1 MKKNFSAVEQAFV
14 NESGINEMTTTM
26 PYIVTES
33 VPRMGLM
40 MALRFIEWV
49 AQNPDGVISLPTGKT
64 PQYFIQYTHEILDNW
79 DTPKIQEILKK
90 YGLGSVAKPQLSGL
104 QFVQMDE
111 FYPIAPSQHNS
122 FYNYVNEIYIKG
134 FGLDPAKALLINT
147 DEIPLYEGM
156 SYKDVFP
163 DYKINLDLRYRSP
176 KNSLEKIQ
184 QQSIFMIDDWCARY
198 EDKIHEKGG
207 IGFFMSPIGSD
218 GRVAFNVSGSNR
230 YSNTQLTKTN
240 YATQTDA
247 ASDLGGIEVSKNR
260 LVITIGL
267 ESILYNKDVVAL
279 IYAAGEANAFI
290 VKDALESPKMT
301 LYPATAL
308 QGLENARFYLT
319 EGSAC
324 RLEDTISRYY
334 KKGVWTVE
342 KTQRAIIGLCKKL
355 NKYAHRLTL
364 DDLLNDERCRMI
376 PNVSLDTVKE
386 VIRVT
391 EEKLMKGS
399 VAPKNEVIYNT
410 GPHHDDIMLG
420 IMPLNNR
427 QTRDISNE
435 VHFAVMTSGF
445 NSVTNGFL
453 RESLEFTL
461 NFIRKGKI
469 QMLNYPD
476 FFEKGYKFKY
486 DKDVYHYLDNVA
498 RKDAEEMRRG
508 FSHRI
513 VRDMVG
519 IWNIKNTEELERL
532 LSEQIEILRNSY
544 DGEKNQPK
552 IQSLK
557 GMIREFEEELV
568 WAYTGTQVKNVH
580 HLRLGFYQGNLF
592 SQGPNYERDIL
603 PILNQLREIKPT
615 TISVV
620 IDPEGSGPDT
630 HFKVLQAVA
639 GAVTEWAKETD
650 LSDLKII
657 GYRNV
662 WFKFHPTEATSY
674 IPVSLNAMAV
684 LEKSFASSYLT
695 QVKAEYPSPDF
706 DGAFSELAES
716 IWVKQLKDIQLI
728 LGKNYFYENE
738 SQLIRSTHG
747 LIFIKEMNVKEFGAF
762 AEEMRK
768 KAQSA
773 L

>member
-1 MKKNFSAVEQAFV
+1 MKKIFSAVEQAFV
-14 NESGINEMTTTM
+14 DKSGVKEMTTTT
-26 PYIVTES
+26 PYIITES
-33 VPRMGLM
+33 VPQMGLL

-49 AQNPDGVISLPTGKT
+49 AQNPNGVISLPTGKT

-79 DTPKIQEILKK
+79 DSQRIQEVLKK
-90 YGLGSVAKPQLSGL
+90 HGLGSIAKPQLSGL

-111 FYPIAPSQHNS
+111 FYPIAPTQHNS
-122 FYNYVNEIYIKG
+122 FYNYVNEVYIKG
-134 FGLDPAKALLINT
+134 FGLDPDKALLINT
-147 DEIPLYEGM
+147 DEIPLYEGR
-156 SYKDVFP
+156 SYREVFP
-163 DYKINLDLRYRSP
+163 DYKIDLDLRYRTP
-176 KNSLEKIQ
+176 KTSLEKIQ
-184 QQSIFMIDDWCARY
+184 QQSIFLIDDWCARY

-240 YATQTDA
+240 YATQADA

-267 ESILYNKDVVAL
+267 ETIIYNKDVVSL
-279 IYAAGEANAFI
+279 IYAADEANAFI

-308 QGLENARFYLT
+308 QGLRNSRFYLT
-319 EGSAC
+319 DGAAC
-324 RLEDTISRYY
+324 RLEDSINRYY
-334 KKGVWTVE
+334 NTGEWNFE
-342 KTQRAIIGLCKKL
+342 KTVRAVIGLCKKL
-355 NKYAHRLTL
+355 NKYAHRLTI
-364 DDLLNDERCRMI
+364 DDLRNDPRCSMI
-376 PNVSLDTVKE
+376 PNLSTDTVKD
-386 VIRVT
+386 VIAAT
-391 EEKLMKGS
+391 EDKLSKGS
-399 VAPKNEVIYNT
+399 IPPRNEVIYNT

-420 IMPLNNR
+420 ILPLCNR
-427 QTRDISNE
+427 QTRDASNE

-445 NSVTNGFL
+445 NSVTNGFV
-453 RESLEFTL
+453 RENLEYTL
-461 NFIRKGKI
+461 DFIEKGEI
-469 QMLNYPD
+469 QMLNYSD
-476 FFEKGYKFKY
+476 FFVSGYKFKY
-486 DKDVYHYLDNVA
+486 DKDIYHYLDNVA
-498 RKDAEEMRRG
+498 RKNAEEMRRG

-513 VRDMVG
+513 VRDIVV
-519 IWNIKNTEELERL
+519 IWGVKNTEELKRVIR
-532 LSEQIEILRNSY
+532 EQIEVLKNSY
-544 DGEKNQPK
+544 DGEKNTIE
-552 IQSLK
+552 IQRLK

-580 HLRLGFYQGNLF
+580 HLRLGFYQASLF
-592 SQGPNYERDIL
+592 SQGPDYQRDIM

-639 GAVTEWAKETD
+639 GAVTEWNKEAD
-650 LSDLKII
+650 LSNLKII

-662 WFKFHPTEATSY
+662 WFKFNPAEATTY

-684 LEKSFASSYLT
+684 IEKSFASSYLT

-706 DGAFSELAES
+706 DGSFSELAES
-716 IWVKQLKDIQLI
+716 IWVKQLKDIQLV
-728 LGKNYFYENE
+728 LGKNYFYEHENP
-738 SQLIRSTHG
+738 LIRSTHG
-747 LIFIKEMNVKEFGAF
+747 LIFTKEMNVGQFCEF
-762 AEEMRK
+762 AESMRK

>member
-33 VPRMGLM
+33 VPQMGLM

-49 AQNPDGVISLPTGKT
+49 AQNPNGVISLPTGKT

-79 DTPKIQEILKK
+79 DTPRIQEVLKK
-90 YGLGSVAKPQLSGL
+90 YGLGSIAKPQLSGL

-156 SYKDVFP
+156 KYKEVFP
-163 DYKINLDLRYRSP
+163 DYKIDLDLRYRSP
-176 KNSLEKIQ
+176 RNSLEKIQ

-240 YATQTDA
+240 YATQADA

-453 RESLEFTL
+453 KESLEFTL
-461 NFIRKGKI
+461 DFIRKGKI

-592 SQGPNYERDIL
+592 SQGPNHERDIL

>member
-1 MKKNFSAVEQAFV
+1 MKKNFSAVEQAFIDK
-14 NESGINEMTTTM
+14 SGVTEMTTTT
-26 PYIVTES
+26 PYIITES
-33 VPRMGLM
+33 VPQMGLL

-79 DTPKIQEILKK
+79 DSPRIQEVLKRH
-90 YGLGSVAKPQLSGL
+90 GLDSVAKPQLSGL

-111 FYPIAPSQHNS
+111 FYPIAPTQHNS
-122 FYNYVNEIYIKG
+122 FYNYVNEVYIKG
-134 FGLDPAKALLINT
+134 FGLDPDKALLINT
-147 DEIPLYEGM
+147 DEIPLYEGR
-156 SYKDVFP
+156 SYREVFP
-163 DYKINLDLRYRSP
+163 DYKIDLDLRYRTP
-176 KNSLEKIQ
+176 KTSLEKIQ

-198 EDKIHEKGG
+198 EDKIHAKGG

-240 YATQTDA
+240 YATQADA

-267 ESILYNKDVVAL
+267 ETIIYNKDVVSL

-301 LYPATAL
+301 LYPTTAL
-308 QGLENARFYLT
+308 QGLGNSRFYLT
-319 EGSAC
+319 DGAAC
-324 RLEDTISRYY
+324 RLEDSINRYY
-334 KKGVWTVE
+334 NTGEWNFE
-342 KTQRAIIGLCKKL
+342 KTVRAVIGLCKKL
-355 NKYAHRLTL
+355 NKYAHRLTI
-364 DDLLNDERCRMI
+364 DDLRNDPRCSMI
-376 PNVSLDTVKE
+376 PDLSLDTVKE
-386 VIRVT
+386 VIAAT
-391 EEKLMKGS
+391 EDKLAKGS
-399 VAPKNEVIYNT
+399 IPPRNEVIYNT

-420 IMPLNNR
+420 ILPLCNR
-427 QTRDISNE
+427 QTRDASNT

-445 NSVTNGFL
+445 NSVTNGFV
-453 RESLEFTL
+453 RENLEHTL
-461 NFIRKGKI
+461 DFIEKGEI
-469 QMLNYPD
+469 QMLRYSD
-476 FFEKGYKFKY
+476 FFVSGYKFKY

-498 RKDAEEMRRG
+498 RKNAEEMRRG

-513 VRDMVG
+513 VRDIVV
-519 IWNIKNTEELERL
+519 IWGVKDTEELKRVIR
-532 LSEQIEILRNSY
+532 EQIEVLRNSY
-544 DGEKNQPK
+544 DGEKNSPEMQR
-552 IQSLK
+552 LK

-580 HLRLGFYQGNLF
+580 HLRLGFYQASLF
-592 SQGPNYERDIL
+592 SQGPDYERDIL

-639 GAVTEWAKETD
+639 GAVTEWNKETD
-650 LSDLKII
+650 LSNLKII

-662 WFKFHPTEATSY
+662 WFKFNPAEATTY
-674 IPVSLNAMAV
+674 IPVSLNAMAAI
-684 LEKSFASSYLT
+684 EKSFASSYLT
-695 QVKAEYPSPDF
+695 QVNAEYPSPDF
-706 DGAFSELAES
+706 DGSFSELAES
-716 IWVKQLKDIQLI
+716 IWVKQLKDIQLV
-728 LGKNYFYENE
+728 LGKNYFYEHE
-738 SQLIRSTHG
+738 SPLIRSTHG
-747 LIFIKEMNVKEFGAF
+747 LIFTKEMNVGQFCEF
-762 AEEMRK
+762 AESMRR

>member
-1 MKKNFSAVEQAFV
+1 MKKIFSAVEQAFV
-14 NESGINEMTTTM
+14 DKSGVKKMTTTT
-26 PYIVTES
+26 PYIITES
-33 VPRMGLM
+33 VPQMGLL

-49 AQNPDGVISLPTGKT
+49 AQNPNGVISLPTGKT

-79 DTPKIQEILKK
+79 DSQRIQEVLKK
-90 YGLGSVAKPQLSGL
+90 HGLGSIAKPQLSGL

-111 FYPIAPSQHNS
+111 FYPIAPTQHNS
-122 FYNYVNEIYIKG
+122 FYNYVNEVYIKG
-134 FGLDPAKALLINT
+134 FGLDPDKALLINT
-147 DEIPLYEGM
+147 DEIPLYEGR
-156 SYKDVFP
+156 SYREVFP
-163 DYKINLDLRYRSP
+163 DYKIDLDLRYRTP
-176 KNSLEKIQ
+176 KTSLEKIQ
-184 QQSIFMIDDWCARY
+184 QQSIFLIDDWCARY

-240 YATQTDA
+240 YATQADA

-267 ESILYNKDVVAL
+267 ETIIYNKDVVSL

-308 QGLENARFYLT
+308 QGLRNSRFYLT
-319 EGSAC
+319 DGAAC
-324 RLEDTISRYY
+324 RLEDSINRYY
-334 KKGVWTVE
+334 NTGEWNFE
-342 KTQRAIIGLCKKL
+342 KTVRAVIGLCKKL
-355 NKYAHRLTL
+355 NKYAHRLTI
-364 DDLLNDERCRMI
+364 DDLRNDPRCSMI
-376 PNVSLDTVKE
+376 PNLSTDTVKD
-386 VIRVT
+386 VIAAT
-391 EEKLMKGS
+391 EDKLSKGS
-399 VAPKNEVIYNT
+399 IPPRNEVIYNT

-420 IMPLNNR
+420 ILPLCNR
-427 QTRDISNE
+427 QTRDASNE

-445 NSVTNGFL
+445 NSVTNGFV
-453 RESLEFTL
+453 RENLEYTL
-461 NFIRKGKI
+461 DFIEKGEI
-469 QMLNYPD
+469 QMLNYSD
-476 FFEKGYKFKY
+476 FFVSGYKFKY
-486 DKDVYHYLDNVA
+486 DKDIYHYLDNVA
-498 RKDAEEMRRG
+498 RKNAEEMRRG

-513 VRDMVG
+513 VRDIVV
-519 IWNIKNTEELERL
+519 IWGVKNTEELKRVIR
-532 LSEQIEILRNSY
+532 EQIEVLKNSY
-544 DGEKNQPK
+544 DGEKNTIE
-552 IQSLK
+552 IQRLK

-580 HLRLGFYQGNLF
+580 HLRLGFYQASLF
-592 SQGPNYERDIL
+592 SQGPDYQRDIM

-639 GAVTEWAKETD
+639 GAVTEWNKEAD
-650 LSDLKII
+650 LSNLKII

-662 WFKFHPTEATSY
+662 WFKFNPAEATTY

-684 LEKSFASSYLT
+684 IEKSFASSYLT

-706 DGAFSELAES
+706 DGSFSELAES
-716 IWVKQLKDIQLI
+716 IWVKQLKDIQLV
-728 LGKNYFYENE
+728 LGKNYFYEHENP
-738 SQLIRSTHG
+738 LIRSTHG
-747 LIFIKEMNVKEFGAF
+747 LIFTKEMNVGQFCEF
-762 AEEMRK
+762 AESMRK

>member
-1 MKKNFSAVEQAFV
+1 MKKIFSAVEQAFV
-14 NESGINEMTTTM
+14 DKSGVKEMTTTT
-26 PYIVTES
+26 PYIITES
-33 VPRMGLM
+33 VPQMGLL

-49 AQNPDGVISLPTGKT
+49 AQNPNGVISLPTGKT

-79 DTPKIQEILKK
+79 DSQRIQEVLKK
-90 YGLGSVAKPQLSGL
+90 HGLGSIAKPQLSGL

-111 FYPIAPSQHNS
+111 FYPIAPTQHNS
-122 FYNYVNEIYIKG
+122 FYNYVNEVYIKG
-134 FGLDPAKALLINT
+134 FGLDPDKALLINT
-147 DEIPLYEGM
+147 DEIPLYEGR
-156 SYKDVFP
+156 SYREVFP
-163 DYKINLDLRYRSP
+163 DYKIDLDLRYRTP
-176 KNSLEKIQ
+176 KTSLERIQ
-184 QQSIFMIDDWCARY
+184 QQSIFLIDDWCARY

-240 YATQTDA
+240 YATQADA

-267 ESILYNKDVVAL
+267 ETIIYNKDVVSL

-308 QGLENARFYLT
+308 QGIRNSRFYLT
-319 EGSAC
+319 DGAAC
-324 RLEDTISRYY
+324 RLEDSINRYY
-334 KKGVWTVE
+334 NTGEWNFE
-342 KTQRAIIGLCKKL
+342 KTLRAVIGLCKKL
-355 NKYAHRLTL
+355 NKYAHRLTI
-364 DDLLNDERCRMI
+364 DDLRNDPRCSMI
-376 PNVSLDTVKE
+376 PNLSTDTVKD
-386 VIRVT
+386 VIAAT
-391 EEKLMKGS
+391 EDKLSKGS
-399 VAPKNEVIYNT
+399 IPPRNEVIYNT

-420 IMPLNNR
+420 ILPLCNR
-427 QTRDISNE
+427 QTRDASNE

-445 NSVTNGFL
+445 NSVTNGFV
-453 RESLEFTL
+453 RENLEYTL
-461 NFIRKGKI
+461 DFIEKGEI
-469 QMLNYPD
+469 QMLNYSD
-476 FFEKGYKFKY
+476 FFVSGYKFKY
-486 DKDVYHYLDNVA
+486 DKDIYHYLDNVA
-498 RKDAEEMRRG
+498 RKNAEEMRRG

-513 VRDMVG
+513 VRDIVV
-519 IWNIKNTEELERL
+519 IWGVKNTEELKRVIR
-532 LSEQIEILRNSY
+532 EQIEVLKNSY
-544 DGEKNQPK
+544 DGEKNTIE
-552 IQSLK
+552 IQRLK

-580 HLRLGFYQGNLF
+580 HLRLGFYQASLF
-592 SQGPNYERDIL
+592 SQGPDYQRDIM

-639 GAVTEWAKETD
+639 GAVTEWNKEAD
-650 LSDLKII
+650 LSNLKII

-662 WFKFHPTEATSY
+662 WFKFNPAEATTY

-684 LEKSFASSYLT
+684 IEKSFASSYLT

-706 DGAFSELAES
+706 DGSFSELAES
-716 IWVKQLKDIQLI
+716 IWVKQLKDIQLV
-728 LGKNYFYENE
+728 LGKNYFYEHENP
-738 SQLIRSTHG
+738 LIRSTHG
-747 LIFIKEMNVKEFGAF
+747 LIFTNEMNVGQFCEF
-762 AEEMRK
+762 AESMRK

>member
-1 MKKNFSAVEQAFV
+1 MKKIFSAVEQAFI
-14 NESGINEMTTTM
+14 NESCVKEMTTTT
-26 PYIVTES
+26 PYIITES
-33 VPRMGLM
+33 VPRMGLL

-79 DTPKIQEILKK
+79 DTPKIRKVLEK
-90 YGLGSVAKPQLSGL
+90 YGLGSVEKPQLSGL

-111 FYPIAPSQHNS
+111 FYPISPKQHNS
-122 FYNYVNEIYIKG
+122 FYNYVNDIYIKG
-134 FGLDPAKALLINT
+134 FGLDPEKALLINT
-147 DEIPLYEGM
+147 DEIPLYEGK
-156 SYKDVFP
+156 SYKEVFP
-163 DYKINLDLRYRSP
+163 DYKIDLDLRYRTP
-176 KNSLEKIQ
+176 KTDLEMIQ

-240 YATQTDA
+240 YATQADA

-267 ESILYNKDVVAL
+267 ETIIYNKNAVSL

-290 VKDALESPKMT
+290 VKDALESPKKT
-301 LYPATAL
+301 LFPATAL
-308 QGLENARFYLT
+308 QDLDNTRFYLT
-319 EGSAC
+319 EGAAC
-324 RLEDTISRYY
+324 RLEDSVNRYY
-334 KKGVWTVE
+334 FKGEWDFE
-342 KTQRAIIGLCKKL
+342 KTVRAIIGLCKKI

-364 DDLLNDERCRMI
+364 EDLLNDERCRRI

-386 VIRVT
+386 VIKVT
-391 EEKLMKGS
+391 EDKLMRGS
-399 VAPKNEVIYNT
+399 IAPKNEVIYNT

-420 IMPLNNR
+420 LLPLNNR
-427 QTRDISNE
+427 QTRDASNT

-445 NSVTNGFL
+445 NSVTNGFVK
-453 RESLEFTL
+453 ESLEHTL
-461 NFIRKGKI
+461 DFIEKGKI
-469 QMLNYPD
+469 QMLKYAD
-476 FFEKGYKFKY
+476 FFDSGYKMKY

-498 RKDAEEMRRG
+498 RKNAEEMRRG

-513 VRDMVG
+513 VRDIVV
-519 IWNIKNTEELERL
+519 IWGVKNTEELKHVIN
-532 LSEQIEILRNSY
+532 EQLEILKNSY
-544 DGEKNQPK
+544 DGEKNSLEMQR
-552 IQSLK
+552 LK

-580 HLRLGFYQGNLF
+580 HLRLGFYQASLF
-592 SQGPNYERDIL
+592 SQGPDYQRDIL

-639 GAVTEWAKETD
+639 GAVTEWNKEAD
-650 LSDLKII
+650 LSSLKII

-662 WFKFHPTEATSY
+662 WFKFHPAEASTY

-684 LEKSFASSYLT
+684 IEKSFASSYLT

-706 DGAFSELAES
+706 DGSFSELAES
-716 IWVKQLKDIQLI
+716 IWVSQLKDIQLV
-728 LGKNYFYENE
+728 LGKNYFYEHE
-738 SQLIRSTHG
+738 SPLIRSTHG
-747 LIFIKEMNVKEFGAF
+747 LIFTKEMNVKQFCEF
-762 AEEMRK
+762 AESMRK

-773 L
+773 I

>member
-1 MKKNFSAVEQAFV
+1 MKKKFSAVEQAFIDK
-14 NESGINEMTTTM
+14 SGVKEMTTTT
-26 PYIVTES
+26 PYIITES
-33 VPRMGLM
+33 VPQMGLL

-49 AQNPDGVISLPTGKT
+49 AQNPNGVISLPTGKT

-79 DTPKIQEILKK
+79 DSQRIQEVLEKH
-90 YGLGSVAKPQLSGL
+90 GLGSIAKPQLSGL

-111 FYPIAPSQHNS
+111 FYPIAPTQHNS
-122 FYNYVNEIYIKG
+122 FYNYVNEVYIKG
-134 FGLDPAKALLINT
+134 FGLDPDKALLINT
-147 DEIPLYEGM
+147 DEIPLYEGR
-156 SYKDVFP
+156 SYREVFP
-163 DYKINLDLRYRSP
+163 DYKIDLDLRYRTP
-176 KNSLEKIQ
+176 KTSLEKIQ

-198 EDKIHEKGG
+198 EDKIHAKGG

-240 YATQTDA
+240 YATQADA

-267 ESILYNKDVVAL
+267 ETIIYNKDVVSL

-308 QGLENARFYLT
+308 QGLGNSRFYLT
-319 EGSAC
+319 KGAAC
-324 RLEDTISRYY
+324 RLEDSINRYY
-334 KKGVWTVE
+334 NTGEWNFE
-342 KTQRAIIGLCKKL
+342 KTVRAVIGLCKKL
-355 NKYAHRLTL
+355 NKYAHRLTI
-364 DDLLNDERCRMI
+364 DDLRNDPRCSMI
-376 PNVSLDTVKE
+376 PNLSTDTVKD
-386 VIRVT
+386 VIAAT
-391 EEKLMKGS
+391 EDKLSKGS
-399 VAPKNEVIYNT
+399 IPPRNEVIYNT

-420 IMPLNNR
+420 ILPLCNR
-427 QTRDISNE
+427 QTRDASNE

-445 NSVTNGFL
+445 NSVTNGFV
-453 RESLEFTL
+453 RENLEYTL
-461 NFIRKGKI
+461 DFIEKGEI
-469 QMLNYPD
+469 QMLRYSD
-476 FFEKGYKFKY
+476 FFVSGYKFKY

-498 RKDAEEMRRG
+498 RKDAGEMRRG

-513 VRDMVG
+513 VRDIVV
-519 IWNIKNTEELERL
+519 IWGVKDTEELERVIR
-532 LSEQIEILRNSY
+532 EQIEVLRNSY
-544 DGEKNQPK
+544 DGEKNSPEMQR
-552 IQSLK
+552 LK

-580 HLRLGFYQGNLF
+580 HLRLGFYQASLF
-592 SQGPNYERDIL
+592 SQGPDYERDIL

-639 GAVTEWAKETD
+639 GAVTEWNKEAD
-650 LSDLKII
+650 LSNLKII

-662 WFKFHPTEATSY
+662 WFKFNPAEATTY

-684 LEKSFASSYLT
+684 IEKSFASSYLT

-706 DGAFSELAES
+706 DGSFSELAES
-716 IWVKQLKDIQLI
+716 IWVKQLKDIQLV
-728 LGKNYFYENE
+728 LGKNYFYEHE
-738 SQLIRSTHG
+738 SPLIRSTHG
-747 LIFIKEMNVKEFGAF
+747 LIFTKEMNVGQFCEF
-762 AEEMRK
+762 AESMRK

>member
-1 MKKNFSAVEQAFV
+1 MEKNFSAVEKAFIAK
-14 NESGINEMTTTM
+14 SGVVETTTSI
-26 PYIVTES
+26 PYIITES
-33 VPRMGLM
+33 VPCMGLL

-49 AQNPDGVISLPTGKT
+49 SENPNGVISLPTGKT

-79 DTPKIQEILKK
+79 DTPKIREVLERH
-90 YGLGSVAKPQLSGL
+90 GLGSINKPQLSGL

-111 FYPIAPSQHNS
+111 FYPISPKQHNS

-134 FGLDPAKALLINT
+134 FGLDPDKALLINT
-147 DEIPLYEGM
+147 DEIPLYEGRT
-156 SYKDVFP
+156 YNEVFP
-163 DYKINLDLRYRSP
+163 DCKIDLELRYRTP
-176 KNSLEKIQ
+176 KNSLERIQ

-218 GRVAFNVSGSNR
+218 GRIAFNVSGSNR

-240 YATQTDA
+240 YPTQADA
-247 ASDLGGIEVSKNR
+247 ASDLGGIEVSSNR
-260 LVITIGL
+260 LVITTGL

-290 VKDALESPKMT
+290 VKDTLESGKKT

-308 QGLENARFYLT
+308 IGLENARFYIT
-319 EGSAC
+319 EGAAC
-324 RLEDTISRYY
+324 RLEDTLNRYY
-334 KKGVWTVE
+334 FKGEWNNE
-342 KTQRAIIGLCKKL
+342 KTERAIIGLCKKL

-364 DDLLNDERCRMI
+364 EDLLNDERCRRI
-376 PNVSLDTVKE
+376 PDVSLDTVKE
-386 VIRVT
+386 VIKTT
-391 EEKLMKGS
+391 EEKLKKGMIT
-399 VAPKNEVIYNT
+399 PKNSVIYNT

-420 IMPLNNR
+420 IMPLCNR
-427 QTRDISNE
+427 QTRDASNK

-445 NSVTNGFL
+445 NSVTNGFM
-453 RESLEFTL
+453 RETLESTL
-461 NFIRKGKI
+461 DFIKKGRI
-469 QMLNYPD
+469 EMLKYPD
-476 FFEKGYKFKY
+476 LFETGYNLKR

-498 RKDAEEMRRG
+498 RKDAEEMSRG

-513 VRDMVG
+513 IRNMIE
-519 IWNIKNTEELERL
+519 IWNIKNTEELVKVI
-532 LSEQIEILRNSY
+532 SEQIDILKNSY
-544 DGEKNQPK
+544 DGEKNSPE
-552 IQSLK
+552 IQRLK
-557 GMIREFEEELV
+557 GMTREFEEELV

-580 HLRLGFYQGNLF
+580 HLRLGFYQGSLF
-592 SQGPNYERDIL
+592 SQGPDFERDVL
-603 PILNQLREIKPT
+603 PILNQFRELKPNV
-615 TISVV
+615 ISVV

-639 GAVTEWAKETD
+639 AAVTAWSEETD
-650 LSDLKII
+650 LKDLKII

-662 WFKFHPTEATSY
+662 WFKFHPAEATTY

-684 LEKSFASSYLT
+684 IEKSFASSYLT

-706 DGAFSELAES
+706 DGSFSELAES

-738 SQLIRSTHG
+738 SPLIRSTHG
-747 LIFIKEMNVKEFGAF
+747 LIFIKEMNVNEFARF

>member
-1 MKKNFSAVEQAFV
+1 MKIFFSAVEQAFI
-14 NESGINEMTTTM
+14 NESGVTEMTTTT
-26 PYIVTES
+26 PYIITES
-33 VPRMGLM
+33 VPRMGLL

-49 AQNPDGVISLPTGKT
+49 AQNPGGVISLPTGKT

-79 DTPKIQEILKK
+79 DTPRIREVLEK
-90 YGLGSVAKPQLSGL
+90 YGLGSVEKPQLSGL

-111 FYPIAPSQHNS
+111 FYPISPKQHNS

-134 FGLDPAKALLINT
+134 FGLDPEKALLINT
-147 DEIPLYEGM
+147 DEIPLYGGK
-156 SYKDVFP
+156 SYKEVFP
-163 DYKINLDLRYRSP
+163 DYKIDLDLRYRTP
-176 KNSLEKIQ
+176 KTTLEKIQ

-240 YATQTDA
+240 YATQADA

-267 ESILYNKDVVAL
+267 ETILYNKNVVSL

-301 LYPATAL
+301 LFPATAL
-308 QGLENARFYLT
+308 NGLDNARFYLT
-319 EGSAC
+319 EGAAC
-324 RLEDTISRYY
+324 RLEDSISRYY
-334 KKGVWTVE
+334 NTGEWNFE
-342 KTQRAIIGLCKKL
+342 KTQRAIIGLCKKI

-364 DDLLNDERCRMI
+364 DDLLNDERCRRI

-386 VIRVT
+386 VIKVT

-399 VAPKNEVIYNT
+399 ISPRNEVIYNT

-420 IMPLNNR
+420 LLPLNNR
-427 QTRDISNE
+427 QTRDASNT

-445 NSVTNGFL
+445 NSVTNGFVK
-453 RESLEFTL
+453 ENLENTL
-461 NFIRKGKI
+461 DFIEKGEI
-469 QMLNYPD
+469 QMLKYPD
-476 FFEKGYKFKY
+476 FFDSGYKMKY

-498 RKDAEEMRRG
+498 RKNAEEMRRG

-513 VRDMVG
+513 IRDIVV
-519 IWNIKNTEELERL
+519 IWGVKNTEELKRVIN
-532 LSEQIEILRNSY
+532 EQIDVLKNSY
-544 DGEKNQPK
+544 DGEKNSLEMQR
-552 IQSLK
+552 LK

-580 HLRLGFYQGNLF
+580 HLRLGFYQASLF
-592 SQGPNYERDIL
+592 SQGPDYQRDIL

-639 GAVTEWAKETD
+639 GAVTEWNKETD
-650 LSDLKII
+650 LSNLKII

-662 WFKFHPTEATSY
+662 WFKFNPAEATTY

-684 LEKSFASSYLT
+684 IEKSFASSYLT

-706 DGAFSELAES
+706 DGSFSELAES
-716 IWVKQLKDIQLI
+716 IWVKQLKDIQLV
-728 LGKNYFYENE
+728 LGKNYFYEHE
-738 SQLIRSTHG
+738 SPLIRSTHG
-747 LIFIKEMNVKEFGAF
+747 LIFTKEMNVKQFCEF
-762 AEEMRK
+762 AENMRD
-768 KAQSA
+768 KAKSA
-773 L
+773 I

>member
-1 MKKNFSAVEQAFV
+1 MKKIFSAVEQAFIDK
-14 NESGINEMTTTM
+14 SGVKEMTTTT
-26 PYIVTES
+26 PYIITES
-33 VPRMGLM
+33 VPQMGLL

-49 AQNPDGVISLPTGKT
+49 AQNPNGVISLPTGKT

-79 DTPKIQEILKK
+79 DSQRIQEVLKK
-90 YGLGSVAKPQLSGL
+90 HGLGSIAKPQLSGL

-111 FYPIAPSQHNS
+111 FYPIAPTQHNS
-122 FYNYVNEIYIKG
+122 FYNYVNEVYIKG
-134 FGLDPAKALLINT
+134 FGLDPDKALLINT
-147 DEIPLYEGM
+147 DEIPLYEGK
-156 SYKDVFP
+156 SYREVFP
-163 DYKINLDLRYRSP
+163 DYKIDLDLRYRTP
-176 KNSLEKIQ
+176 KTSLEKIQ
-184 QQSIFMIDDWCARY
+184 QQSIFLIDDWCARY

-240 YATQTDA
+240 YATQADA

-267 ESILYNKDVVAL
+267 ETIIYNKDVVSL

-308 QGLENARFYLT
+308 QGLANTRFYLT
-319 EGSAC
+319 GGSAC
-324 RLEDTISRYY
+324 RLEDSINRYY
-334 KKGVWTVE
+334 NTGEWNFE
-342 KTQRAIIGLCKKL
+342 KTVRAVIGLCKKL
-355 NKYAHRLTL
+355 NKYAHRLTI
-364 DDLLNDERCRMI
+364 DDLHNDPRCSMI
-376 PNVSLDTVKE
+376 PNLSTDTVKD
-386 VIRVT
+386 VIAAT
-391 EEKLMKGS
+391 EDKLSKGS
-399 VAPKNEVIYNT
+399 IPPRNEVIYNT

-420 IMPLNNR
+420 ILPLCNR
-427 QTRDISNE
+427 QTRDASNE

-445 NSVTNGFL
+445 NSVTNGFV
-453 RESLEFTL
+453 RENLEYTMD
-461 NFIRKGKI
+461 FIEKGEI
-469 QMLNYPD
+469 QMLNYSD
-476 FFEKGYKFKY
+476 FFVSGYKFKY
-486 DKDVYHYLDNVA
+486 DKDIYHYLDNVA
-498 RKDAEEMRRG
+498 RKNAEEMRRG

-513 VRDMVG
+513 VRDIVV
-519 IWNIKNTEELERL
+519 IWGVKNTEELKRVIR
-532 LSEQIEILRNSY
+532 EQIEVLRNSY
-544 DGEKNQPK
+544 DGEKNTIE
-552 IQSLK
+552 IQRLK

-580 HLRLGFYQGNLF
+580 HLRLGFYQASLF
-592 SQGPNYERDIL
+592 SQAPDYQRDIM

-639 GAVTEWAKETD
+639 GAVTEWNKEAD
-650 LSDLKII
+650 LSNLKII

-662 WFKFHPTEATSY
+662 WFKFNPAEATTY

-684 LEKSFASSYLT
+684 IEKSFASSYLT

-706 DGAFSELAES
+706 DGSFSELAES
-716 IWVKQLKDIQLI
+716 IWVKQLKDIQLV
-728 LGKNYFYENE
+728 LGKNYFYEHENP
-738 SQLIRSTHG
+738 LIRSTHG
-747 LIFIKEMNVKEFGAF
+747 LIFTKEMNVGQFCEF
-762 AEEMRK
+762 AESMRK

>member
-156 SYKDVFP
+156 KYKEVFP
-163 DYKINLDLRYRSP
+163 DYKIDLDLRYRSP
-176 KNSLEKIQ
+176 RNSLEKIQ

-240 YATQTDA
+240 YATQADA

-308 QGLENARFYLT
+308 QGLKNARFYLT
-319 EGSAC
+319 EGAAC
-324 RLEDTISRYY
+324 RLEDTINRYY
-334 KKGVWTVE
+334 KKGEWTVE
-342 KTQRAIIGLCKKL
+342 KTHRAIIGLCKKL

-386 VIRVT
+386 VIKVT
-391 EEKLMKGS
+391 EEKLTKGS
-399 VAPKNEVIYNT
+399 VSPKNEVIYNT

-427 QTRDISNE
+427 QTRDTSNE

-461 NFIRKGKI
+461 DFIRKGEI

-476 FFEKGYKFKY
+476 FYEKGYKFKY

-498 RKDAEEMRRG
+498 RKDTEEMRRG

-519 IWNIKNTEELERL
+519 IWNIKNTEELERI

-544 DGEKNQPK
+544 DGEKNPPE
-552 IQSLK
+552 IQNLK

-639 GAVTEWAKETD
+639 GAVTEWAKEAD
-650 LSDLKII
+650 LSNLKII

-728 LGKNYFYENE
+728 LGKNYFYENK

-747 LIFIKEMNVKEFGAF
+747 LIFIKELNVKEFGAF

>member
-1 MKKNFSAVEQAFV
+1 MKKIFSAVEQAFV
-14 NESGINEMTTTM
+14 DKSGIKEMTTTT
-26 PYIVTES
+26 PYIITES
-33 VPRMGLM
+33 VPQMCLL

-49 AQNPDGVISLPTGKT
+49 AQNPNGVISLPTGKT

-79 DTPKIQEILKK
+79 DSQRIQEVLKK
-90 YGLGSVAKPQLSGL
+90 HGLGSIAKPQLSGL

-111 FYPIAPSQHNS
+111 FYPIAPTQHNS
-122 FYNYVNEIYIKG
+122 FYNYVNEVYIKG
-134 FGLDPAKALLINT
+134 FGLDPDKALLINT
-147 DEIPLYEGM
+147 DEIPLYEGR
-156 SYKDVFP
+156 SYREVFP
-163 DYKINLDLRYRSP
+163 DYKIDLDLRYRTP
-176 KNSLEKIQ
+176 KTSLEKIQ
-184 QQSIFMIDDWCARY
+184 QQSIFLIDDWCARY

-240 YATQTDA
+240 YATQADA

-267 ESILYNKDVVAL
+267 ETIIYNKDVVSL

-308 QGLENARFYLT
+308 QGIRNSRFYLT
-319 EGSAC
+319 DGAAC
-324 RLEDTISRYY
+324 RLEDSINRYY
-334 KKGVWTVE
+334 NTGEWNFE
-342 KTQRAIIGLCKKL
+342 KTLRAVIGLCKKL
-355 NKYAHRLTL
+355 NKYAHRLTI
-364 DDLLNDERCRMI
+364 DDLRNDPRCSMI
-376 PNVSLDTVKE
+376 PNLSTDTVKD
-386 VIRVT
+386 VIAAT
-391 EEKLMKGS
+391 EDKLSKGS
-399 VAPKNEVIYNT
+399 IPPRNEVIYNT

-420 IMPLNNR
+420 ILPLCNR
-427 QTRDISNE
+427 QTRDASNE

-445 NSVTNGFL
+445 NSVTNGFV
-453 RESLEFTL
+453 RENLEYTL
-461 NFIRKGKI
+461 DFIEKGEI
-469 QMLNYPD
+469 QMLNYSD
-476 FFEKGYKFKY
+476 FFVSGYKFKY
-486 DKDVYHYLDNVA
+486 DKDIYHYLDNVA
-498 RKDAEEMRRG
+498 RKNAEEMRRG

-513 VRDMVG
+513 VRDIVV
-519 IWNIKNTEELERL
+519 IWGVKNTEELKRVIR
-532 LSEQIEILRNSY
+532 EQIEVLRNSY
-544 DGEKNQPK
+544 DGEKNSPEMQR
-552 IQSLK
+552 LK

-580 HLRLGFYQGNLF
+580 HLRLGFYQASLF
-592 SQGPNYERDIL
+592 SQGPDYQRDIM

-639 GAVTEWAKETD
+639 GAVTEWNKEAD
-650 LSDLKII
+650 LSNLKII

-662 WFKFHPTEATSY
+662 WFKFNPAEATTY

-684 LEKSFASSYLT
+684 IEKSFASSYLT

-706 DGAFSELAES
+706 DGSFSELAES
-716 IWVKQLKDIQLI
+716 IWVKQLKDIQLV
-728 LGKNYFYENE
+728 LGKNYFYEHENP
-738 SQLIRSTHG
+738 LIRSTHG
-747 LIFIKEMNVKEFGAF
+747 LIFTKEMNVGQFCEF
-762 AEEMRK
+762 AESMRR
-768 KAQSA
+768 KAQST

>member
-1 MKKNFSAVEQAFV
+1 MKKIFSAVEQAFV
-14 NESGINEMTTTM
+14 DKSGVKEMTTTT
-26 PYIVTES
+26 PYIITES
-33 VPRMGLM
+33 VPQMGLL

-49 AQNPDGVISLPTGKT
+49 AQNPNGVISLPTGKT

-79 DTPKIQEILKK
+79 DSQRIQEVLKRH
-90 YGLGSVAKPQLSGL
+90 GLGSIAKPQLSGL

-111 FYPIAPSQHNS
+111 FYPIAPTQHNS
-122 FYNYVNEIYIKG
+122 FYNYVNEVYIKG
-134 FGLDPAKALLINT
+134 FGLDPDKALLINT
-147 DEIPLYEGM
+147 DEIPLYEGR
-156 SYKDVFP
+156 SYREVFP
-163 DYKINLDLRYRSP
+163 DYKIDLDLRYRTP
-176 KNSLEKIQ
+176 KTSLEKIQ
-184 QQSIFMIDDWCARY
+184 QQSIFLIDDWCARY

-240 YATQTDA
+240 YATQADA

-267 ESILYNKDVVAL
+267 ETIIYNKDVVSL

-301 LYPATAL
+301 LYPSTAL
-308 QGLENARFYLT
+308 QGLRNSRFYLT
-319 EGSAC
+319 DGAAC
-324 RLEDTISRYY
+324 RLEDSINRYY
-334 KKGVWTVE
+334 NTGEWNFE
-342 KTQRAIIGLCKKL
+342 KTVRAVIGLCKKL
-355 NKYAHRLTL
+355 NKYAHRLTI
-364 DDLLNDERCRMI
+364 DDLRNDPRCSMI
-376 PNVSLDTVKE
+376 PNLSTDTVKD
-386 VIRVT
+386 VIAAT
-391 EEKLMKGS
+391 EDKLSKGS
-399 VAPKNEVIYNT
+399 IPPRNEVIYNT

-420 IMPLNNR
+420 ILPLCNR
-427 QTRDISNE
+427 QTRDASNE

-445 NSVTNGFL
+445 NSVTNGFV
-453 RESLEFTL
+453 RENLEYTL
-461 NFIRKGKI
+461 DFIEKGEI
-469 QMLNYPD
+469 QMLNYSD
-476 FFEKGYKFKY
+476 FFVSGYKFKY
-486 DKDVYHYLDNVA
+486 DKDIYHYLDNVA
-498 RKDAEEMRRG
+498 RKNAEEMRRG

-513 VRDMVG
+513 VRDIVV
-519 IWNIKNTEELERL
+519 IWGVKNTEELKRVIR
-532 LSEQIEILRNSY
+532 EQIEVLKNSY
-544 DGEKNQPK
+544 DGEKNTIE
-552 IQSLK
+552 IQRLK

-580 HLRLGFYQGNLF
+580 HLRLGFYQASLF
-592 SQGPNYERDIL
+592 SQGPDYERDIL

-639 GAVTEWAKETD
+639 GAVTEWNKEAD
-650 LSDLKII
+650 LSNLKII

-662 WFKFHPTEATSY
+662 WFKFNPAEATTY

-684 LEKSFASSYLT
+684 IEKSFASSYLT

-706 DGAFSELAES
+706 DGSFSELAES
-716 IWVKQLKDIQLI
+716 IWVKQLKDIQLV
-728 LGKNYFYENE
+728 LGKNYFYEHENP
-738 SQLIRSTHG
+738 LIRSTHG
-747 LIFIKEMNVKEFGAF
+747 LIFTKEMNVGQFCEF
-762 AEEMRK
+762 AESMRK

>member
-33 VPRMGLM
+33 VPQMGLM

-49 AQNPDGVISLPTGKT
+49 AQNPNGVISLPTGKT

-79 DTPKIQEILKK
+79 DTPRIQEVLKK
-90 YGLGSVAKPQLSGL
+90 YGLGSVTKPQLSDL

-163 DYKINLDLRYRSP
+163 DYKIDLDLRYRSP

-240 YATQTDA
+240 YATQADA

-453 RESLEFTL
+453 KESLEFTL
-461 NFIRKGKI
+461 DFIRKGKI

>member
-1 MKKNFSAVEQAFV
+1 MKKIFSAVEQAFV
-14 NESGINEMTTTM
+14 DKSGVKEMTTTT
-26 PYIVTES
+26 PYIITES
-33 VPRMGLM
+33 VPQMGLL

-49 AQNPDGVISLPTGKT
+49 AQNPNGVISLPTGKT

-79 DTPKIQEILKK
+79 DSQRIQEVLKK
-90 YGLGSVAKPQLSGL
+90 HGLGSIAKPQLSGL

-111 FYPIAPSQHNS
+111 FYPIAPTQHNS
-122 FYNYVNEIYIKG
+122 FYNYVNEVYIKG
-134 FGLDPAKALLINT
+134 FGLDPDKALLINT
-147 DEIPLYEGM
+147 DEIPLYEGR
-156 SYKDVFP
+156 SYREVFP
-163 DYKINLDLRYRSP
+163 DYKIDLDLRYRTP
-176 KNSLEKIQ
+176 KTSLEKIQ
-184 QQSIFMIDDWCARY
+184 QQSIFLIDDWCARY

-240 YATQTDA
+240 YATQADA

-267 ESILYNKDVVAL
+267 ETIIYNKDVVSL

-308 QGLENARFYLT
+308 QGLGNSRFYLT
-319 EGSAC
+319 EGAAC
-324 RLEDTISRYY
+324 RLEDSINRYY
-334 KKGVWTVE
+334 NTGEWNFE
-342 KTQRAIIGLCKKL
+342 KTVRAVIGLCKKL
-355 NKYAHRLTL
+355 NKYAHHLTI
-364 DDLLNDERCRMI
+364 DDLRNDPRCSMI
-376 PNVSLDTVKE
+376 PNLSLDTVKD
-386 VIRVT
+386 VIAAT
-391 EEKLMKGS
+391 EDKLAKGS
-399 VAPKNEVIYNT
+399 IPPRNEVIYNT

-420 IMPLNNR
+420 ILPLCNR
-427 QTRDISNE
+427 QTRDASNE

-445 NSVTNGFL
+445 NSVTNGFV
-453 RESLEFTL
+453 RENLEYTL
-461 NFIRKGKI
+461 DFIEKGEI
-469 QMLNYPD
+469 QMLNYSD
-476 FFEKGYKFKY
+476 FFVSGYKFKY
-486 DKDVYHYLDNVA
+486 DKDIYHYLDNVA
-498 RKDAEEMRRG
+498 RKNAEEMRRG

-513 VRDMVG
+513 VRDIVV
-519 IWNIKNTEELERL
+519 IWGVKNTEELKRVIR
-532 LSEQIEILRNSY
+532 EQIEVLKNSY
-544 DGEKNQPK
+544 DGEKNTIE
-552 IQSLK
+552 IQRLK

-580 HLRLGFYQGNLF
+580 HLRLGFYQASLF
-592 SQGPNYERDIL
+592 SQGPDYERDIL

-639 GAVTEWAKETD
+639 GAVTEWNKEAD
-650 LSDLKII
+650 LSKLKII

-662 WFKFHPTEATSY
+662 WFKFNPAEATTY

-684 LEKSFASSYLT
+684 IEKSFASSYLT

-706 DGAFSELAES
+706 DGSFSELAES
-716 IWVKQLKDIQLI
+716 IWIKQLKDIQLV
-728 LGKNYFYENE
+728 LGKNYFYEHE
-738 SQLIRSTHG
+738 SPLIRSTHG
-747 LIFIKEMNVKEFGAF
+747 LIFTKEMNVGQFCEF
-762 AEEMRK
+762 AESMRR

>member
-1 MKKNFSAVEQAFV
+1 MRKNFSVVEQAFI
-14 NESGINEMTTTM
+14 NESGVTEMTTTT
-26 PYIVTES
+26 PYIITES
-33 VPRMGLM
+33 VPQMGLL

-49 AQNPDGVISLPTGKT
+49 ARNPDGVISLPTGKT

-79 DTPKIQEILKK
+79 DTPRIREVLGR
-90 YGLGSVAKPQLSGL
+90 YGLGSIEKPQLSGL

-111 FYPIAPSQHNS
+111 FYPIAPTQHNS
-122 FYNYVNEIYIKG
+122 FYNYVNEVYIKG
-134 FGLDPAKALLINT
+134 FGLDPSKALLINT
-147 DEIPLYEGM
+147 DEIPLYEGR
-156 SYKDVFP
+156 SYKEVFP
-163 DYKINLDLRYRSP
+163 DYKIDLDLRYRTP
-176 KNSLEKIQ
+176 KTTLENIQ

-240 YATQTDA
+240 YATQADA

-267 ESILYNKDVVAL
+267 ETIIYNKDVVSL

-308 QGLENARFYLT
+308 QGLDNARFYLT
-319 EGSAC
+319 EGAAC
-324 RLEDTISRYY
+324 RLEDSINRYY
-334 KKGVWTVE
+334 HAGEWTFE
-342 KTQRAIIGLCKKL
+342 KTVRAVIGLCKKL
-355 NKYAHRLTL
+355 NKYAHHLTI
-364 DDLLNDERCRMI
+364 DDLLNDDRCSMI
-376 PNVSLDTVKE
+376 PNLSLDTVKE
-386 VIRVT
+386 VIAAT
-391 EEKLMKGS
+391 EEKLRKGAIS
-399 VAPKNEVIYNT
+399 PKDEVIYNT

-420 IMPLNNR
+420 ILPLCNR
-427 QTRDISNE
+427 QTRDASNT

-445 NSVTNGFL
+445 NSVTNGFV
-453 RESLEFTL
+453 RENLENTL
-461 NFIRKGKI
+461 SFIEKGEI
-469 QMLNYPD
+469 QMLRYPD
-476 FFEKGYKFKY
+476 FFASGYKFKY

-498 RKDAEEMRRG
+498 RKNAEEMRRG

-513 VRDMVG
+513 VRDIVV
-519 IWNIKNTEELERL
+519 IWGVKDTEELKRVIR
-532 LSEQIEILRNSY
+532 EQIEVLRNSY
-544 DGEKNQPK
+544 DGEKNSPEMQR
-552 IQSLK
+552 LK

-580 HLRLGFYQGNLF
+580 HLRLGFYQASLF
-592 SQGPNYERDIL
+592 SQGPDYQRDIS

-639 GAVTEWAKETD
+639 GAVTEWNKEAD
-650 LSDLKII
+650 LSNLKII

-662 WFKFHPTEATSY
+662 WFKFNPAEATTY

-684 LEKSFASSYLT
+684 IEKSFASSYLT

-706 DGAFSELAES
+706 DGSFSELAES
-716 IWVKQLKDIQLI
+716 IWVKQLKDIQLV
-728 LGKNYFYENE
+728 LGKNYFYEHENP
-738 SQLIRSTHG
+738 LIRSTHG
-747 LIFIKEMNVKEFGAF
+747 LIFTKEMNVGQFCEF
-762 AEEMRK
+762 AESMRK

-773 L
+773 I

>member
-1 MKKNFSAVEQAFV
+1 MKKIFSAVEQAFV
-14 NESGINEMTTTM
+14 DKSGVKEMTTTT
-26 PYIVTES
+26 PYIITES
-33 VPRMGLM
+33 VPQMGLL

-49 AQNPDGVISLPTGKT
+49 AQNPNGVISLPTGKT

-79 DTPKIQEILKK
+79 DSQRIQEVLKK
-90 YGLGSVAKPQLSGL
+90 HGLGSIAKPQLSGL

-111 FYPIAPSQHNS
+111 FYPIAPTQHNS
-122 FYNYVNEIYIKG
+122 FYNYVNEVYIKG
-134 FGLDPAKALLINT
+134 FGLDPDKALLINT
-147 DEIPLYEGM
+147 DEIPLYEGR
-156 SYKDVFP
+156 SYREVFP
-163 DYKINLDLRYRSP
+163 DYKIDLDLRYRTP
-176 KNSLEKIQ
+176 KTSLEKIQ
-184 QQSIFMIDDWCARY
+184 QQSIFLIDDWCARY

-240 YATQTDA
+240 YATQADA

-267 ESILYNKDVVAL
+267 ETIIYNKDVVSL

-308 QGLENARFYLT
+308 QGLRNSRFYLT
-319 EGSAC
+319 DGAAC
-324 RLEDTISRYY
+324 RLEDSINRYY
-334 KKGVWTVE
+334 NTGDWNFE
-342 KTQRAIIGLCKKL
+342 KTVRAVIGLCKKL
-355 NKYAHRLTL
+355 NKYAHRLTI
-364 DDLLNDERCRMI
+364 DDLRNDPRCSMI
-376 PNVSLDTVKE
+376 PNLSTDTVKD
-386 VIRVT
+386 VIAAT
-391 EEKLMKGS
+391 EDKLSKGS
-399 VAPKNEVIYNT
+399 IPPRNEVIYNT

-420 IMPLNNR
+420 ILPLCNR
-427 QTRDISNE
+427 QTRDASNE

-445 NSVTNGFL
+445 NSVTNGFV
-453 RESLEFTL
+453 RENLEYTL
-461 NFIRKGKI
+461 DFIEKGEI
-469 QMLNYPD
+469 QMLNYSD
-476 FFEKGYKFKY
+476 FFVSGYKFKY
-486 DKDVYHYLDNVA
+486 DKDIYHYLDNVA
-498 RKDAEEMRRG
+498 RKNAEEMRRG

-513 VRDMVG
+513 VRDIVV
-519 IWNIKNTEELERL
+519 IWGVKNTEELKRVIR
-532 LSEQIEILRNSY
+532 EQIEVLKNSY
-544 DGEKNQPK
+544 DGEKNTIE
-552 IQSLK
+552 IQRLK

-580 HLRLGFYQGNLF
+580 HLRLGFYQASLF
-592 SQGPNYERDIL
+592 SQGPDYQRDIM

-639 GAVTEWAKETD
+639 GAVTEWNKEAD
-650 LSDLKII
+650 LSNLKII

-662 WFKFHPTEATSY
+662 WFKFNPAEATTY

-684 LEKSFASSYLT
+684 IEKSFASSYLT

-706 DGAFSELAES
+706 DGSFSELAES
-716 IWVKQLKDIQLI
+716 IWVKQLKDIQLV
-728 LGKNYFYENE
+728 LGKNYFYEHENP
-738 SQLIRSTHG
+738 LIRSTHG
-747 LIFIKEMNVKEFGAF
+747 LIFTKEMNVGQFCEF
-762 AEEMRK
+762 AESMRK

>member
-1 MKKNFSAVEQAFV
+1 MKKNFSAVEQAFIDK
-14 NESGINEMTTTM
+14 SGVTEMTTTT
-26 PYIVTES
+26 PYIITES
-33 VPRMGLM
+33 VPQMGLL

-79 DTPKIQEILKK
+79 DSPRIQEVLKRH
-90 YGLGSVAKPQLSGL
+90 GLDSVAKPQLSGL

-111 FYPIAPSQHNS
+111 FYPIAPTQHNS
-122 FYNYVNEIYIKG
+122 FYNYVNEVYIKG
-134 FGLDPAKALLINT
+134 FGLDPDKALLINT
-147 DEIPLYEGM
+147 DEIPLYEGR
-156 SYKDVFP
+156 SYREVFP
-163 DYKINLDLRYRSP
+163 DYKIDLDLRYRTP
-176 KNSLEKIQ
+176 KTSLEKIQ

-198 EDKIHEKGG
+198 EDKIHAKGG

-240 YATQTDA
+240 YATQADA

-267 ESILYNKDVVAL
+267 ETIIYNKDVVSL

-308 QGLENARFYLT
+308 QGLGNSRFYLT
-319 EGSAC
+319 DGAAC
-324 RLEDTISRYY
+324 RLEDSINRYY
-334 KKGVWTVE
+334 NTGEWNFE
-342 KTQRAIIGLCKKL
+342 KTVRAVIGLCKKL
-355 NKYAHRLTL
+355 NKYAHRLTI
-364 DDLLNDERCRMI
+364 DDLRNDPRCSMI
-376 PNVSLDTVKE
+376 PNLSLDTVKE
-386 VIRVT
+386 VIAAT
-391 EEKLMKGS
+391 EDKLAKGS
-399 VAPKNEVIYNT
+399 IPPRNEVIYNT

-420 IMPLNNR
+420 ILPLCNR
-427 QTRDISNE
+427 QTRDVTNE

-445 NSVTNGFL
+445 NSVTNGFV
-453 RESLEFTL
+453 RESLEHTL
-461 NFIRKGKI
+461 DFIEKGEI
-469 QMLNYPD
+469 QMLRYSD
-476 FFEKGYKFKY
+476 FFVSGYKFKY

-498 RKDAEEMRRG
+498 RKNAEEMRRG

-513 VRDMVG
+513 VRDIVV
-519 IWNIKNTEELERL
+519 IWGVKDTEELKRVIR
-532 LSEQIEILRNSY
+532 EQIEVLRNSY
-544 DGEKNQPK
+544 DGEKNSPEMQR
-552 IQSLK
+552 LK

-580 HLRLGFYQGNLF
+580 HLRLGFYQASLF
-592 SQGPNYERDIL
+592 SQGPDYERDIL

-639 GAVTEWAKETD
+639 GAVTEWNKETD
-650 LSDLKII
+650 LSNLKII

-662 WFKFHPTEATSY
+662 WFKFNPAEATTY
-674 IPVSLNAMAV
+674 IPVSLNAMAAI
-684 LEKSFASSYLT
+684 EKSFASSYLT

-706 DGAFSELAES
+706 DGSFSELAES
-716 IWVKQLKDIQLI
+716 IWIKQLKDIQLV
-728 LGKNYFYENE
+728 LGKNYFYEHE
-738 SQLIRSTHG
+738 SPLIRSTHG
-747 LIFIKEMNVKEFGAF
+747 LIFTKEMNVGQFCEF
-762 AEEMRK
+762 AESMRR

>member
-1 MKKNFSAVEQAFV
+1 MKKIFSAVEQAFV
-14 NESGINEMTTTM
+14 DKSGVKEMTTTT
-26 PYIVTES
+26 PYIITES
-33 VPRMGLM
+33 VPQMGLL

-49 AQNPDGVISLPTGKT
+49 AQNPNGVISLPTGKT

-79 DTPKIQEILKK
+79 DSQRIQEVLKK
-90 YGLGSVAKPQLSGL
+90 HGLGSIAKPQLSGL

-111 FYPIAPSQHNS
+111 FYPIAPTQHNS
-122 FYNYVNEIYIKG
+122 FYNYVNEVYIKG
-134 FGLDPAKALLINT
+134 FGLDPDKALLINT
-147 DEIPLYEGM
+147 DEIPLYEGR
-156 SYKDVFP
+156 SYREVFP
-163 DYKINLDLRYRSP
+163 DYKIDLDLRYRTP
-176 KNSLEKIQ
+176 KTSLEKIQ
-184 QQSIFMIDDWCARY
+184 QQSIFLIDDWCARY

-240 YATQTDA
+240 YATQADA

-267 ESILYNKDVVAL
+267 ETIIYNKDVVSL

-308 QGLENARFYLT
+308 QGLRNSRFYLT
-319 EGSAC
+319 DGAAC
-324 RLEDTISRYY
+324 RLEDSINRYY
-334 KKGVWTVE
+334 NTGEWNFE
-342 KTQRAIIGLCKKL
+342 KTVRAVIGLCKKL
-355 NKYAHRLTL
+355 NKYAHRLTI
-364 DDLLNDERCRMI
+364 DDLRNDPRCSMI
-376 PNVSLDTVKE
+376 PNLSTDTVKD
-386 VIRVT
+386 VIAAT
-391 EEKLMKGS
+391 EDKLSKGS
-399 VAPKNEVIYNT
+399 IPPRNEVIYNT

-420 IMPLNNR
+420 ILPLCNR
-427 QTRDISNE
+427 QTRDASNE

-445 NSVTNGFL
+445 NSVTNGFV
-453 RESLEFTL
+453 RENLEYTL
-461 NFIRKGKI
+461 DFIEKGEI
-469 QMLNYPD
+469 QMLNYSD
-476 FFEKGYKFKY
+476 FFVSGYKFKY
-486 DKDVYHYLDNVA
+486 DKDIYHYLDNVA
-498 RKDAEEMRRG
+498 RKNAEEMRRG

-513 VRDMVG
+513 VRDIVV
-519 IWNIKNTEELERL
+519 IWGVKNTEELKRVIR
-532 LSEQIEILRNSY
+532 EQIEVLKNSY
-544 DGEKNQPK
+544 DGEKNTIE
-552 IQSLK
+552 IQRLK

-580 HLRLGFYQGNLF
+580 HLRLGFYQASLF
-592 SQGPNYERDIL
+592 SQGPDYQRDIM

-639 GAVTEWAKETD
+639 GAVTEWNKEAD
-650 LSDLKII
+650 LSNLKII

-662 WFKFHPTEATSY
+662 WFKFNPAEATTY

-684 LEKSFASSYLT
+684 IEKSFASSYLT

-706 DGAFSELAES
+706 DGSFSELAES
-716 IWVKQLKDIQLI
+716 IWVKQLKDIQLV
-728 LGKNYFYENE
+728 LGKNYFYEHENP
-738 SQLIRSTHG
+738 LIRSTHG
-747 LIFIKEMNVKEFGAF
+747 LIFTKEMNVGQFCEF
-762 AEEMRK
+762 AESMRK

>member
-1 MKKNFSAVEQAFV
+1 MKKIFSAVEQAFV
-14 NESGINEMTTTM
+14 DKSGIKEMTTTT
-26 PYIVTES
+26 PYIITES
-33 VPRMGLM
+33 VPQMGLL

-49 AQNPDGVISLPTGKT
+49 AQNPNGVISLPTGKT

-79 DTPKIQEILKK
+79 DSQRIQEVLKK
-90 YGLGSVAKPQLSGL
+90 HGLGSIAKPQLSGL

-111 FYPIAPSQHNS
+111 FYPIAPTQHNS
-122 FYNYVNEIYIKG
+122 FYNYVNEVYIKG
-134 FGLDPAKALLINT
+134 FGLDPDKALLINT
-147 DEIPLYEGM
+147 DEIPLYEGR
-156 SYKDVFP
+156 SYREVFP
-163 DYKINLDLRYRSP
+163 DYKIDLDLRYRTP
-176 KNSLEKIQ
+176 KTSLEKIQ
-184 QQSIFMIDDWCARY
+184 QQSIFLIDDWCARY

-240 YATQTDA
+240 YATQADA

-267 ESILYNKDVVAL
+267 ETIIYNKDVVSL

-308 QGLENARFYLT
+308 QGLGNSRFYLT
-319 EGSAC
+319 EGAAC
-324 RLEDTISRYY
+324 RLEDSINRYY
-334 KKGVWTVE
+334 NTGEWNFE
-342 KTQRAIIGLCKKL
+342 KTVRAVIGLCKKL
-355 NKYAHRLTL
+355 NKYAHRLTI
-364 DDLLNDERCRMI
+364 DDLRNDPRCSMI
-376 PNVSLDTVKE
+376 PNLSLDTVKD
-386 VIRVT
+386 VIAAT
-391 EEKLMKGS
+391 EDKLSKGS
-399 VAPKNEVIYNT
+399 IPPRNEVIYNT

-420 IMPLNNR
+420 ILPLCNR
-427 QTRDISNE
+427 QTRDASNE

-445 NSVTNGFL
+445 NSVTNGFV
-453 RESLEFTL
+453 RENLEYTL
-461 NFIRKGKI
+461 DFIEKGEI
-469 QMLNYPD
+469 QMLNYSD
-476 FFEKGYKFKY
+476 FFVSGYKFKY
-486 DKDVYHYLDNVA
+486 DKDIYHYLDNVA
-498 RKDAEEMRRG
+498 RKNAEEMRRG

-513 VRDMVG
+513 VRDIVV
-519 IWNIKNTEELERL
+519 IWGVKNTEELKRVIR
-532 LSEQIEILRNSY
+532 EQIEVLKNSY
-544 DGEKNQPK
+544 DGEKNTIE
-552 IQSLK
+552 IQRLK

-580 HLRLGFYQGNLF
+580 HLRLGFYQASLF
-592 SQGPNYERDIL
+592 SQGPDYQRDIL

-639 GAVTEWAKETD
+639 GAVTEWNKEAD
-650 LSDLKII
+650 LSNLKII

-662 WFKFHPTEATSY
+662 WFKFNPAEATTY

-684 LEKSFASSYLT
+684 IEKSFASSYLT

-706 DGAFSELAES
+706 DGSFSELAES
-716 IWVKQLKDIQLI
+716 IWVKQLKDIQLV
-728 LGKNYFYENE
+728 LGKNYFYEHENP
-738 SQLIRSTHG
+738 LIRSTHG
-747 LIFIKEMNVKEFGAF
+747 LIFTKEMNVGQFCEF
-762 AEEMRK
+762 AESMRK

>member
-1 MKKNFSAVEQAFV
+1 MKKNFSAVEQAFIDK
-14 NESGINEMTTTM
+14 SGVTEMTTVT
-26 PYIVTES
+26 PYIITES
-33 VPRMGLM
+33 VPQMGLL

-79 DTPKIQEILKK
+79 DTPKIQEVLKR
-90 YGLGSVAKPQLSGL
+90 YGLGSIAKPQLSGL

-111 FYPIAPSQHNS
+111 FYPISPKQHNS
-122 FYNYVNEIYIKG
+122 FYNYVNEVYIKG
-134 FGLDPAKALLINT
+134 FGLDPDKALLINT
-147 DEIPLYEGM
+147 DEIPLYEGR
-156 SYKDVFP
+156 SYREVFP
-163 DYKINLDLRYRSP
+163 DYKIDLDLRYRTP
-176 KNSLEKIQ
+176 KTSLEKIQ

-198 EDKIHEKGG
+198 EDKIHAKGG

-240 YATQTDA
+240 YATQADA

-267 ESILYNKDVVAL
+267 ETIIYNKDVVSL

-308 QGLENARFYLT
+308 QGLGNSRFYLT
-319 EGSAC
+319 EGAAC
-324 RLEDTISRYY
+324 RLEDSINRYY
-334 KKGVWTVE
+334 NTGEWNFE
-342 KTQRAIIGLCKKL
+342 KTVRAVIGLCKKL
-355 NKYAHRLTL
+355 NKYAHRLTI
-364 DDLLNDERCRMI
+364 DDLRNDPRCSMI
-376 PNVSLDTVKE
+376 PNLSLDTVKE
-386 VIRVT
+386 VIAAT
-391 EEKLMKGS
+391 EDKLAKGS
-399 VAPKNEVIYNT
+399 IPPRNEVIYNT

-420 IMPLNNR
+420 ILPLCNR
-427 QTRDISNE
+427 QTRDVTNE

-445 NSVTNGFL
+445 NSVTNGFV
-453 RESLEFTL
+453 RESLEHTL
-461 NFIRKGKI
+461 DFIEKGEI
-469 QMLNYPD
+469 QMLRYSD
-476 FFEKGYKFKY
+476 FFVSGYKFKY

-498 RKDAEEMRRG
+498 RKNAEEMRRG

-513 VRDMVG
+513 VRDIVV
-519 IWNIKNTEELERL
+519 IWGVKDTEELKRVIR
-532 LSEQIEILRNSY
+532 EQIEVLRNSY
-544 DGEKNQPK
+544 DGEKNSPEMQR
-552 IQSLK
+552 LK

-580 HLRLGFYQGNLF
+580 HLRLGFYQASLF
-592 SQGPNYERDIL
+592 SQGPDYERDIL

-639 GAVTEWAKETD
+639 GAVTEWNKETD
-650 LSDLKII
+650 LSNLKII

-662 WFKFHPTEATSY
+662 WFKFNPAEATTY
-674 IPVSLNAMAV
+674 IPVSLNAMAAI
-684 LEKSFASSYLT
+684 EKSFASSYLT

-706 DGAFSELAES
+706 DGSFSELAES
-716 IWVKQLKDIQLI
+716 IWIKQLKDIQLV
-728 LGKNYFYENE
+728 LGKKYFYEHE
-738 SQLIRSTHG
+738 SPLIRSTHG
-747 LIFIKEMNVKEFGAF
+747 LIFTKEMNVGQFCEF
-762 AEEMRK
+762 AESMRR

>member
-1 MKKNFSAVEQAFV
+1 MRKNFSAVEQAFI
-14 NESGINEMTTTM
+14 NESGITEMTTTT
-26 PYIVTES
+26 PYIITES
-33 VPRMGLM
+33 VPQMGLL

-79 DTPKIQEILKK
+79 DTPRIREVLGR
-90 YGLGSVAKPQLSGL
+90 YSLGSIEKPQLSGL

-111 FYPIAPSQHNS
+111 FYPIAPTQHNS
-122 FYNYVNEIYIKG
+122 FYNYVNEVYIKG
-134 FGLDPAKALLINT
+134 FGLDPDKALLINT
-147 DEIPLYEGM
+147 DEIPLYEGR
-156 SYKDVFP
+156 SYKEVFP
-163 DYKINLDLRYRSP
+163 DYKIDLDLRYRTP
-176 KNSLEKIQ
+176 KTTLENIQ
-184 QQSIFMIDDWCARY
+184 QQSIFLIDDWCARY

-240 YATQTDA
+240 YATQADA

-267 ESILYNKDVVAL
+267 ETIIYNKDVVSL

-308 QGLENARFYLT
+308 QGLDNARFYLT
-319 EGSAC
+319 EGAAC
-324 RLEDTISRYY
+324 RLEDSINRYY
-334 KKGVWTVE
+334 HAGEWTFE
-342 KTQRAIIGLCKKL
+342 KTVRAVIGLCKKL
-355 NKYAHRLTL
+355 NKYAHHLTI
-364 DDLLNDERCRMI
+364 DDLLNDDRCSMI
-376 PNVSLDTVKE
+376 PNLSLDTVKE
-386 VIRVT
+386 VIAAT
-391 EEKLMKGS
+391 EEKLRKGAIS
-399 VAPKNEVIYNT
+399 PKDEVIYNT

-420 IMPLNNR
+420 ILPLCNR
-427 QTRDISNE
+427 QTRDASNE

-445 NSVTNGFL
+445 NSVTNGFV
-453 RESLEFTL
+453 RESLEHTL
-461 NFIRKGKI
+461 DFIEKGEI
-469 QMLNYPD
+469 QMLRYPD
-476 FFEKGYKFKY
+476 FFTSGYRFKY

-498 RKDAEEMRRG
+498 RKNAEEMRRG

-513 VRDMVG
+513 VRDIVV
-519 IWNIKNTEELERL
+519 IWGVKDTEGLKRVIR
-532 LSEQIEILRNSY
+532 EQIEVLRNSY
-544 DGEKNQPK
+544 DGEKNTTE
-552 IQSLK
+552 IQRLK

-580 HLRLGFYQGNLF
+580 HLRLGFYQASLF
-592 SQGPNYERDIL
+592 SQGPDYQRDIL

-639 GAVTEWAKETD
+639 GAVTEWNKEAD
-650 LSDLKII
+650 LSNLKII

-662 WFKFHPTEATSY
+662 WFKFNPAEATTY

-684 LEKSFASSYLT
+684 IEKSFASSYLT

-706 DGAFSELAES
+706 DGSFSELAES
-716 IWVKQLKDIQLI
+716 IWIKQLKDIQLV
-728 LGKNYFYENE
+728 LGKNYFYEHENP
-738 SQLIRSTHG
+738 LIRSTHG
-747 LIFIKEMNVKEFGAF
+747 LIFTKEMNVGQFCEF
-762 AEEMRK
+762 AESMRK

>member
-1 MKKNFSAVEQAFV
+1 MKKNFSAVEQAFIDK
-14 NESGINEMTTTM
+14 SGVTEMTTTT
-26 PYIVTES
+26 PYIITES
-33 VPRMGLM
+33 VPQMGLL

-79 DTPKIQEILKK
+79 DSPRIQEVLKRH
-90 YGLGSVAKPQLSGL
+90 GLGSIAKPQLSGL

-111 FYPIAPSQHNS
+111 FYPIAPTQHNS
-122 FYNYVNEIYIKG
+122 FYNYVNEVYIKG
-134 FGLDPAKALLINT
+134 FGLDPDKALLINT
-147 DEIPLYEGM
+147 DEIPLYEGR
-156 SYKDVFP
+156 SYREVFP
-163 DYKINLDLRYRSP
+163 DYKIDLDLRYRTP
-176 KNSLEKIQ
+176 KTSLEKIQ

-198 EDKIHEKGG
+198 EDKIHAKGG

-240 YATQTDA
+240 YATQADA

-267 ESILYNKDVVAL
+267 ETIIYNKDIVSL

-308 QGLENARFYLT
+308 QGLGNSRFYLT
-319 EGSAC
+319 DGAAC
-324 RLEDTISRYY
+324 RLEDSINRYY
-334 KKGVWTVE
+334 NTGEWNFE
-342 KTQRAIIGLCKKL
+342 KTVRAVIGLCKKL
-355 NKYAHRLTL
+355 NKYAHRLTI
-364 DDLLNDERCRMI
+364 DDLRNDPRCSMI
-376 PNVSLDTVKE
+376 PNLSLDTVKE
-386 VIRVT
+386 VIAAT
-391 EEKLMKGS
+391 EDKLAKGS
-399 VAPKNEVIYNT
+399 IPPRNEVIYNT

-420 IMPLNNR
+420 ILPLCNR
-427 QTRDISNE
+427 QTRDVTNE

-445 NSVTNGFL
+445 NSVTNGFV
-453 RESLEFTL
+453 RESLEHTL
-461 NFIRKGKI
+461 DFIEKGEI
-469 QMLNYPD
+469 QMLRYSD
-476 FFEKGYKFKY
+476 FFVSGYKFKY

-498 RKDAEEMRRG
+498 RKNAEEMRRG

-513 VRDMVG
+513 VRDIVV
-519 IWNIKNTEELERL
+519 IWGVKDTEELKRVIR
-532 LSEQIEILRNSY
+532 EQIEVLRNSY
-544 DGEKNQPK
+544 DGEKNSPEMQR
-552 IQSLK
+552 LK

-580 HLRLGFYQGNLF
+580 HLRLGFYQASLF
-592 SQGPNYERDIL
+592 SQGPDYERDIL

-639 GAVTEWAKETD
+639 GAVTEWNKETD
-650 LSDLKII
+650 LSNLKII

-662 WFKFHPTEATSY
+662 WFKFNPAEATTY
-674 IPVSLNAMAV
+674 IPVSLNAMAAI
-684 LEKSFASSYLT
+684 EKSFASSYLT

-706 DGAFSELAES
+706 DGSFSELAES
-716 IWVKQLKDIQLI
+716 IWIKQLKDIQLV
-728 LGKNYFYENE
+728 LGKKYFYEHE
-738 SQLIRSTHG
+738 SPLIRSTHG
-747 LIFIKEMNVKEFGAF
+747 LIFTKEMNVGQFCEF
-762 AEEMRK
+762 AESMRR

>member
-156 SYKDVFP
+156 KYKEVFP
-163 DYKINLDLRYRSP
+163 DYKIDLDLRYRSP
-176 KNSLEKIQ
+176 RNSLEKIQ

-240 YATQTDA
+240 YATQADA

-355 NKYAHRLTL
+355 NKYAHRLTF

-453 RESLEFTL
+453 KESLEFTL
-461 NFIRKGKI
+461 DFIRKGKI

-728 LGKNYFYENE
+728 LGKNYFYENK

-747 LIFIKEMNVKEFGAF
+747 LIFIKELNVKEFGAF

>member
-1 MKKNFSAVEQAFV
+1 MKKNFSAVEQAFIDK
-14 NESGINEMTTTM
+14 SGVTEMTTTT
-26 PYIVTES
+26 PYIITES
-33 VPRMGLM
+33 VPQMGLL

-79 DTPKIQEILKK
+79 DSPRIQEVLKRH
-90 YGLGSVAKPQLSGL
+90 GLDSVAKPQLSGL

-111 FYPIAPSQHNS
+111 FYPIAPTQHNS
-122 FYNYVNEIYIKG
+122 FYNYVNEVYIKG
-134 FGLDPAKALLINT
+134 FGLDPDKALLINT
-147 DEIPLYEGM
+147 DEIPLYEGR
-156 SYKDVFP
+156 SYREVFP
-163 DYKINLDLRYRSP
+163 DYKIDLDLRYRTP
-176 KNSLEKIQ
+176 KTSLEKIQ

-198 EDKIHEKGG
+198 EDKIHAKGG

-240 YATQTDA
+240 YATQADA

-267 ESILYNKDVVAL
+267 ETIIYNKDVVSL

-308 QGLENARFYLT
+308 QGLGNSRFYLT
-319 EGSAC
+319 DGAAC
-324 RLEDTISRYY
+324 RLEDSINRYY
-334 KKGVWTVE
+334 NTGEWNFE
-342 KTQRAIIGLCKKL
+342 KTVRAVIGLCKKL
-355 NKYAHRLTL
+355 NKYAHRLTI
-364 DDLLNDERCRMI
+364 DDLRNDPRCSMI
-376 PNVSLDTVKE
+376 PNLSLDTVKE
-386 VIRVT
+386 VIAAT
-391 EEKLMKGS
+391 EDKLAKGS
-399 VAPKNEVIYNT
+399 IPPRNEVIYNT

-420 IMPLNNR
+420 ILPLCNR
-427 QTRDISNE
+427 QTRDVTNE

-445 NSVTNGFL
+445 NSVTNGFV
-453 RESLEFTL
+453 RESLEHTL
-461 NFIRKGKI
+461 DFIEKGEI
-469 QMLNYPD
+469 QMLRYSD
-476 FFEKGYKFKY
+476 FFVSGYKFKY

-498 RKDAEEMRRG
+498 RKNAEEMRRG

-513 VRDMVG
+513 VRDIVV
-519 IWNIKNTEELERL
+519 IWGVKDTEELKRVIR
-532 LSEQIEILRNSY
+532 EQIEVLRNSY
-544 DGEKNQPK
+544 DGEKNSPEMQR
-552 IQSLK
+552 LK

-580 HLRLGFYQGNLF
+580 HLRLGFYQASLF
-592 SQGPNYERDIL
+592 SQGPDYERDIL

-639 GAVTEWAKETD
+639 GAVTEWNKETD
-650 LSDLKII
+650 LSNLKII

-662 WFKFHPTEATSY
+662 WFKFNPAEATTY
-674 IPVSLNAMAV
+674 IPVSLNAMAAI
-684 LEKSFASSYLT
+684 EKSFASSYLT
-695 QVKAEYPSPDF
+695 QVNAEYPSPDF
-706 DGAFSELAES
+706 DGSFSELAES
-716 IWVKQLKDIQLI
+716 IWVKQLKDIQLV
-728 LGKNYFYENE
+728 LGKNYFYEHE
-738 SQLIRSTHG
+738 SPLIRSTHG
-747 LIFIKEMNVKEFGAF
+747 LIFTKEMNVGQFCEF
-762 AEEMRK
+762 AESMRR

>member
-1 MKKNFSAVEQAFV
+1 MKINFSTVEQAFI
-14 NESGINEMTTTM
+14 NESGINNITTTI

-49 AQNPDGVISLPTGKT
+49 AQNPNGVISLPTGKT

-79 DTPKIQEILKK
+79 DTPRIQEVLKK
-90 YGLGSVAKPQLSGL
+90 YGLGSVTNPQLSGL

-163 DYKINLDLRYRSP
+163 DYKIDLDLRYRSP

-240 YATQTDA
+240 YATQADA

-334 KKGVWTVE
+334 KKGVWTIE

-427 QTRDISNE
+427 QTRDISNN

-453 RESLEFTL
+453 KESLEFTL
-461 NFIRKGKI
+461 DFIRKGMI

-476 FFEKGYKFKY
+476 FYEKGYKFKY

-498 RKDAEEMRRG
+498 RKDTEEMRRG

-519 IWNIKNTEELERL
+519 IWNIKNTEELERI

-544 DGEKNQPK
+544 DGEKNPPE

-592 SQGPNYERDIL
+592 SHGPNYERDIL

-728 LGKNYFYENE
+728 LGKNYFYENK

>member
-1 MKKNFSAVEQAFV
+1 MKKNFSAVEQAFI

-79 DTPKIQEILKK
+79 DTPMIQEVLKK
-90 YGLGSVAKPQLSGL
+90 YGLGTIAKPQLSGL

-111 FYPIAPSQHNS
+111 FYPIAPTQHNS
-122 FYNYVNEIYIKG
+122 FYHYVNEIYIKG
-134 FGLDPAKALLINT
+134 FGLDPDKALLINT
-147 DEIPLYEGM
+147 DEIPLYEGRT
-156 SYKDVFP
+156 YKEVFP
-163 DYKINLDLRYRSP
+163 DYKIDLDLRYRSP
-176 KNSLEKIQ
+176 KNGLEKIQ

-198 EDKIHEKGG
+198 EDKIHDKGG

-240 YATQTDA
+240 YATQADA

-267 ESILYNKDVVAL
+267 ESIIYNKDVVAL

-301 LYPATAL
+301 LFPATAL
-308 QGLENARFYLT
+308 QGLDNARFYLT
-319 EGSAC
+319 EGAAC

-334 KKGVWTVE
+334 KKGDWTIE
-342 KTQRAIIGLCKKL
+342 KTQRAIIGLCKKI

-364 DDLLNDERCRMI
+364 EDLKGDERCRMI
-376 PNVSLDTVKE
+376 PNLSLDTVKD
-386 VIRVT
+386 VIKMT
-391 EEKLMKGS
+391 EAKLKKGS
-399 VAPKNEVIYNT
+399 VAPHDEVIYNT

-427 QTRDISNE
+427 QTRDASNK

-453 RESLEFTL
+453 KESLEFTL
-461 NFIRKGKI
+461 GFILNGKI
-469 QMLNYPD
+469 QMLKYPD
-476 FFEKGYKFKY
+476 FFENGYKLKY

-513 VRDMVG
+513 IRDIVK
-519 IWNIKNTEELERL
+519 IWNIKNTEELVKVI
-532 LSEQIEILRNSY
+532 SEQIEVLRNSY
-544 DGEKNQPK
+544 DGEKNPPE

-639 GAVTEWAKETD
+639 GAVTEWSKEAD
-650 LSDLKII
+650 LSNLKII

-684 LEKSFASSYLT
+684 IEKSFASSYLT

-706 DGAFSELAES
+706 DGSFSELAES

-738 SQLIRSTHG
+738 SPLIRSTHG
-747 LIFIKEMNVKEFGAF
+747 LIFIKEMNVKEFSAF